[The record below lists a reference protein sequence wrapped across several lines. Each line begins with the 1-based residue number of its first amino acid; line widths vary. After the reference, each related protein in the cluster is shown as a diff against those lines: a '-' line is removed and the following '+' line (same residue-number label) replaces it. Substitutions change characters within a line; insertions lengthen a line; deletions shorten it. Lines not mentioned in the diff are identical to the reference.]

1 MYHKKA
7 KYVDQQVW
15 SNLGISEAKVAMHGL
30 FPVNIVLL
38 RGMSAIIDYDVLCT
52 SWVTVVDAWLTEKPA
67 EG

>member
-7 KYVDQQVW
+7 KNVDQQVW
-15 SNLGISEAKVAMHGL
+15 SNLGISEAKVAMHGP

-38 RGMSAIIDYDVLCT
+38 RGMLAIIDYDVLCT
-52 SWVTVVDAWLTEKPA
+52 SWVTVVDAWYTEEPE